1 MSIFTER
8 KNYKPFEYSGI
19 TDPLINA
26 MWAGHWTHNEFNFL
40 NDIQD
45 YRTKLTVDEQ
55 GVIKRAILLTSQVEV
70 AVKSYW
76 SNIGKLLPK
85 PEIADMGAVFGGIE
99 VIHAKAYAEILSKL
113 GLEEEFN
120 DLFNEPIIVGRVN
133 YLTKYINKIYK
144 NDHKNICYSLV
155 LFTLFT
161 EYTALFSQ
169 FYTILGFNRFRGV
182 LKDVANVVQYTSKE
196 ENLHAEG
203 GIALLN
209 QIRAEH
215 PELFDSEFIEKIRQ
229 EVLEAYKAESDLIDW
244 ILDGYE
250 NNFLSARILKG
261 YVQIRLN
268 DSLQKIG
275 METTFDIDPKL
286 REETLW
292 MEEEVY
298 ASALTDFFHKKPT
311 EYSKKMKTY
320 NEEDLF

>member
-26 MWAGHWTHNEFNFL
+26 MWSSHWTHNEFNFL

-45 YRTKLTVDEQ
+45 YKTKLTEEEQ
-55 GVIKRAILLTSQVEV
+55 GVVKRAILLTSQVEV

-76 SNIGKLLPK
+76 SSIGKLLPK
-85 PEIADMGAVFGGIE
+85 PEIADMGAVFGGVE
-99 VIHAKAYAEILSKL
+99 VVHSKAYAEILSKL
-113 GLEEEFN
+113 GLEEQFE
-120 DLFNEPIIVGRVN
+120 DLFTEPVVVGRVA

-215 PELFDSEFIEKIRQ
+215 PELFDEEFIQKIQ
-229 EVLEAYKAESDLIDW
+229 EEVLEAYKSESALIDW
-244 ILDGYE
+244 ILEGYE
-250 NNFLSARILKG
+250 NDFLSARILKG

-268 DSLQKIG
+268 DALQKIG
-275 METTFDIDPKL
+275 MEPAFTVDSDIK
-286 REETLW
+286 EQTLW

-298 ASALTDFFHKKPT
+298 ASALTDFFHKKPID
-311 EYSKKMKTY
+311 YSKKMKTY
-320 NEEDLF
+320 NEDDLF

>member
-45 YRTKLTVDEQ
+45 YKTKLTAEEQ
-55 GVIKRAILLTSQVEV
+55 GVVKRAILLTSQVEV

-76 SNIGKLLPK
+76 SSIGKLLPK
-85 PEIADMGAVFGGIE
+85 PEIADMGAVFGGVE
-99 VIHAKAYAEILSKL
+99 VVHSKAYAEILSKL
-113 GLEEEFN
+113 GLEDQFE
-120 DLFNEPIIVGRVN
+120 DLFSEPVVVGRVN

-215 PELFDSEFIEKIRQ
+215 PELFDAEFVEKIRQ

-244 ILDGYE
+244 ILEGYE
-250 NNFLSARILKG
+250 NEFLSPRILKG

-268 DSLQKIG
+268 DALEKIG
-275 METTFDIDPKL
+275 MGTSFEIDPQI

-298 ASALTDFFHKKPT
+298 ASALTDFFHKKPID
-311 EYSKKMKTY
+311 YSKKMKTY

>member
-45 YRTKLTVDEQ
+45 YKTKLTVEEQ
-55 GVIKRAILLTSQVEV
+55 GVVKRAILLTSQVEV

-85 PEIADMGAVFGGIE
+85 PEIADMGAVFGGVE
-99 VIHAKAYAEILSKL
+99 VVHSKAYAEILSKL
-113 GLEEEFN
+113 GLEDQFE
-120 DLFNEPIIVGRVN
+120 DLFSEPVVVGRVN

-215 PELFDSEFIEKIRQ
+215 PELFDSEFTEKIRQ

-244 ILDGYE
+244 ILEGYE
-250 NNFLSARILKG
+250 NEFLSARILKG
-261 YVQIRLN
+261 YVKIRLN
-268 DSLQKIG
+268 DALEKIG
-275 METTFDIDPKL
+275 MGTTFEIDPEI
-286 REETLW
+286 RQETLW

-298 ASALTDFFHKKPT
+298 ASALTDFFHKKPID
-311 EYSKKMKTY
+311 YSKKMKTY
-320 NEEDLF
+320 NEEELF